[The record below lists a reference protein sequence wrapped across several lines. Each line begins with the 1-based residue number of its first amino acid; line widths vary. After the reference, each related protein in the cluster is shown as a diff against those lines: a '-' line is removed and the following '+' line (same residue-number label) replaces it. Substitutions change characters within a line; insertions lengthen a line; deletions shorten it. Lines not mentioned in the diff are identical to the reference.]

1 MESPQT
7 TDRPVALWSPNA
19 AAAWSLLFTPVFG
32 AWLHALNW
40 RELGDTE
47 RERSSLAWAAGGAVI
62 LLAYLL
68 IDTLS
73 MNRQMGDEAERVI
86 AGVFLLAWYFASA
99 RAQSRLVR
107 ERFGGSFER
116 KSWRKPLLLAL
127 AAFGIYVA
135 LAVAIAAVI
144 GLRAL

>member
-1 MESPQT
+1 MDTPQT
-7 TDRPVALWSPNA
+7 ADRPIALWNPNA

-32 AWLHALNW
+32 AWLHAMNW
-40 RELGDTE
+40 RALGDAQ

-62 LLAYLL
+62 LLVYLL

-73 MNRQMGDEAERVI
+73 MNRPMGDEAERVI
-86 AGVFLLAWYFASA
+86 AGLFLVIWYFASA

-107 ERFGGSFER
+107 ERFGGNFER
-116 KSWRKPLLLAL
+116 KSWRRPLLLAL

-144 GLRAL
+144 GFRNL